1 MVLPQQNLKCGN
13 GFRNRQSVVGNTVR
27 ILRIVLVKTSK
38 CFEHTIHR
46 ILNFVETDSEDLK
59 EWERNLGSC
68 SKGQILAVLSLVII
82 WKLGNVPNKLGA
94 LAKEISKQSVLIT
107 PGFFLILVIKREM
120 RKRKRNSG
128 KSYQTKR
135 SHTRWF
141 ESSQTLQMFQDAK
154 TEKKKKSFSEQTSNL
169 GQL

>member
-1 MVLPQQNLKCGN
+1 M
-13 GFRNRQSVVGNTVR
+13 
-27 ILRIVLVKTSK
+27 
-38 CFEHTIHR
+38 
-46 ILNFVETDSEDLK
+46 
-59 EWERNLGSC
+59 
-68 SKGQILAVLSLVII
+68 II

-107 PGFFLILVIKREM
+107 PGFFLILVIKCEM